1 LATHW
6 GLTLTSNGLPNH
18 PRASELVELIASEQN
33 KRKLAWLSITKHV
46 RPGIPAGMSLE
57 QVAKENQLAE
67 EKIKSILMP

>member
-1 LATHW
+1 
-6 GLTLTSNGLPNH
+6 
-18 PRASELVELIASEQN
+18 VERIASEQN

-57 QVAKENQLAE
+57 QLAKENQLAE